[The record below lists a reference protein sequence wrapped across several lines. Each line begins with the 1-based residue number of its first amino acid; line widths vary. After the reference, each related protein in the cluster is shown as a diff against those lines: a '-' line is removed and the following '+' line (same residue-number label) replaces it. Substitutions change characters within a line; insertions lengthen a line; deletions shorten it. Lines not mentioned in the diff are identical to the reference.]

1 MAQNVTK
8 LTRFYWFL
16 FYLLWVICLTI
27 LPFMYVWNFIR
38 RERFN
43 Q

>member
-1 MAQNVTK
+1 
-8 LTRFYWFL
+8 L
-16 FYLLWVICLTI
+16 FYLLWVICLSI